1 MKIKKFDS
9 INVVPFIDIMLVLLV
24 IVLTTASF
32 VAKGVIPVDLP
43 NSQAVA
49 KQDDKKSL
57 TITIKENGDVLF
69 GETIIQIKDIEN
81 ELCKYKTDI
90 PIHINCDKNA
100 KFDYFVV
107 LIDILKQKNF
117 TNLGIITKKD

>member
-1 MKIKKFDS
+1 MQIKKFDS

-24 IVLTTASF
+24 IVLTTATF

-43 NSQAVA
+43 ESKVAA
-49 KQDDKKSL
+49 KQDNKKNL
-57 TITIKENGDVLF
+57 TISIKQNGEISFDTTVVL
-69 GETIIQIKDIEN
+69 IEN
-81 ELCKYKTDI
+81 IETKLCDYEADI
-90 PIHINCDKNA
+90 PIYINCDKNA
-100 KFDYFVV
+100 KFDHFVV

>member
-1 MKIKKFDS
+1 MQIKKFDS

-24 IVLTTASF
+24 IVLTTATF
-32 VAKGVIPVDLP
+32 VANGVIPVDLP
-43 NSQAVA
+43 ESKVA
-49 KQDDKKSL
+49 AKNDNKENL
-57 TITIKENGDVLF
+57 TITIKENGEILF
-69 GETIIQIKDIEN
+69 DKTVVVINDIEN